1 MKIKIEQNKVK
12 GKAMNMKGGKNMDK
26 NTLRK
31 ENQFAGGQ
39 KMTGR
44 PTLERL
50 VFTVCP
56 GRLMNSVSNMSRMV
70 SHLMF

>member
-1 MKIKIEQNKVK
+1 
-12 GKAMNMKGGKNMDK
+12 MNMKGGKNMDK
-26 NTLRK
+26 NKHLERK
-31 ENQFAGGQ
+31 INLQDDK

-50 VFTVCP
+50 VFTVCH
-56 GRLMNSVSNMSRMV
+56 GRLMDSVSNMSRMA